1 MQSKTLVIKGKGGLG
16 NRILSA
22 ISGLVYADLSGR
34 KPVIDWRDGSYAPL
48 GENAYPLLFQSP
60 IGDEAIGGATM
71 DDGADVCPAI
81 WAGNL
86 HRQPQDMIDTYMP
99 RSHSNPWGYRR
110 LCVDLKRLDQSQA
123 VAVYWSYL
131 PKLGRMRQHL
141 RRDARFAKRGEREVF
156 ADYLGR
162 YFTPN
167 ARVRHAL
174 SQMRPTAK
182 LPSIGVHIR
191 FTDRKIPL
199 GPVLKT
205 LEQLKA
211 RHPTATIF
219 LATDNAEIEDRL
231 KRAFDKVITHPK
243 RLGLAGARL
252 HGPDTT
258 CNPLQEAENALIDM
272 WQLSRCDHLIYSRRS
287 TFSVTSG
294 YLGRFAPARIHDVE
308 RYSPTLWAKELL
320 QRYA

>member
-1 MQSKTLVIKGKGGLG
+1 MYK
-16 NRILSA
+16 
-22 ISGLVYADLSGR
+22 
-34 KPVIDWRDGSYAPL
+34 
-48 GENAYPLLFQSP
+48 
-60 IGDEAIGGATM
+60 
-71 DDGADVCPAI
+71 
-81 WAGNL
+81 
-86 HRQPQDMIDTYMP
+86 RQ
-99 RSHSNPWGYRR
+99 
-110 LCVDLKRLDQSQA
+110 
-123 VAVYWSYL
+123 
-131 PKLGRMRQHL
+131 
-141 RRDARFAKRGEREVF
+141 VF
-156 ADYLGR
+156 ANYLGR

-219 LATDNAEIEDRL
+219 LATDSAEIEDRL

-243 RLGLAGARL
+243 RLGPAGARL